1 MLGEAIYSPCM
12 RYRYALTR
20 PLRTE
25 GPRVLFVMLNPS
37 TATHDE
43 NDPTV
48 TRAIGF
54 AQRLGAARLD
64 VCNCFGFRSTD
75 PIGLRR
81 VPDPQG
87 VANTRTILARARYAD
102 RVVVAWGNHA
112 GAHGFELAAR
122 LAEQHTLWCLGVTG
136 QGQPKHPLYLR
147 ADTPFRCYEPAQAG
161 QSP

>member
-1 MLGEAIYSPCM
+1 M

-20 PLRTE
+20 RIRDE

-37 TATHDE
+37 TATHDQ

-54 AQRLGAARLD
+54 ATRMGASRLD

-75 PIGLRR
+75 PRGLKTIE
-81 VPDPQG
+81 DPAG
-87 VANTRTILARARYAD
+87 PGNTRTILARARVAD

-112 GAHGFELAAR
+112 GAHGFTLACKLAR
-122 LAEQHTLWCLGVTG
+122 HASLECLGVTNA
-136 QGQPKHPLYLR
+136 GQPKHPLYIR
-147 ADTPFRCYEPAQAG
+147 ADEPLRPYEVAQAA